1 MLNHRD
7 TEHTEDRNRCHTLC
21 APCLCGFKTL
31 AGWFSIFL
39 LTTALA
45 DVPTAAEKQ
54 DWEAVSAKIASK
66 ADLNSAQ
73 ADGTTALH
81 WASYHDK
88 AEIVEKLLAAG
99 AKADGANR
107 YGITPLLLACE
118 NGSEGIVRALL
129 KVGADPQAKRRGG
142 ETALMIA
149 SRTGRVS
156 AVSALLEKGAKMD
169 AQDREDQT
177 ALMWAAA
184 EGHADVIELLVKN
197 GADMKHRLE
206 SGFTAFLFAAREGKS
221 AAAKKLLQLGAD
233 VHDAIDTKESTGG
246 RDASQGT
253 SAVLLAVENGHFELA
268 MDLIR
273 AGADPNDMRNG
284 FTALHTITWVRRPPH
299 GDDESGQPPPDTHGK
314 LSSLDFIREIVKA
327 GAKVDA
333 TLSKGAR
340 AKAFGA
346 INFHGATPFLL
357 ASRNADLEMMK
368 LLIELGA
375 DPHKPNADGSTPLMA
390 AAGLGCYAPSEEAGT
405 EDECVAACNYLI
417 SLGADVNAVDKKNQT
432 AMHGAAYKSLPKVA
446 RLLAAKGAKIDVW
459 NRKNDKGWTPLLIA
473 QGFRPGNF
481 KPSVPTIDAISEIMT
496 AQGVAP
502 PPPPDRDSLL
512 KKKGYDRQ

>member
-1 MLNHRD
+1 MSLTKVVWGSLRGFAAAQGSQSIWAKAQ
-7 TEHTEDRNRCHTLC
+7 TTFLFLC
-21 APCLCGFKTL
+21 IAASVF
-31 AGWFSIFL
+31 
-39 LTTALA
+39 A
-45 DVPTAAEKQ
+45 DLPTAAEKEN
-54 DWEAVSAKIASK
+54 WTEVWGRMSSNY
-66 ADLNSAQ
+66 DLNETQ

-81 WASYHDK
+81 WAAYHEEP
-88 AEIVEKLLAAG
+88 EIVVRLLQLG
-99 AKADGANR
+99 ARPDPANR

-118 NGSEGIVRALL
+118 NGNEGILRALL
-129 KVGADPQAKRRGG
+129 KAGADPQAKRRGG

-149 SRTGRVS
+149 SRTGRVG
-156 AVSALLEKGAKMD
+156 AVAALLEKGAKVD

-184 EGHADVIELLVKN
+184 EGHAEVIELLVKL
-197 GADMKHRLE
+197 GAKVDHRLK

-221 AAAKKLLQLGAD
+221 AAVKKLLQLGAE

-246 RDASQGT
+246 RDAPQGT

-268 MDLIR
+268 MDLVR

-314 LSSLDFIREIVKA
+314 LSSLDFIREMVKA

-333 TLSKGAR
+333 TLAKGAK

-357 ASRNADLEMMK
+357 ACRNADLEMMK
-368 LLIELGA
+368 LLVELGA

-390 AAGLGCYAPSEEAGT
+390 AAGLGCYAPDEEAGT
-405 EDECVAACNYLI
+405 EDECVAACDYLI

-446 RLLAAKGAKIDVW
+446 KLLAAKGAKIAVW
-459 NRKNDKGWTPLLIA
+459 NQKNDRGWTPLLIA

-481 KPSVPTIDAISEIMT
+481 KPSAPTITAISEIMR
-496 AQGVAP
+496 ANGIEP
-502 PPPPDRDSLL
+502 PPPPDRDAMP
-512 KKKGYDRQ
+512 KKKGYEQR

>member
-1 MLNHRD
+1 MIFVMASKCIVIIILSA
-7 TEHTEDRNRCHTLC
+7 TYLVAEDIAT
-21 APCLCGFKTL
+21 
-31 AGWFSIFL
+31 
-39 LTTALA
+39 
-45 DVPTAAEKQ
+45 DAEKQ
-54 DWEAVSAKIASK
+54 QWHVVSAQIGSK
-66 ADLNSAQ
+66 GDLNATQ

-81 WASYHDK
+81 WAAYHDK

-99 AKADGANR
+99 AKADVMNR

-129 KVGADPQAKRRGG
+129 KAGADPQGKRRGG

-149 SRTGRVS
+149 SRTGRVG
-156 AVSALLEKGAKMD
+156 AVSALLEKGAKVD

-184 EGHADVIELLVKN
+184 EGHAEVIELLVKH
-197 GADMKHRLE
+197 GAKVHHRLE

-221 AAAKKLLQLGAD
+221 AAVKKLLQLGAD

-246 RDASQGT
+246 RDAQQGT
-253 SAVLLAVENGHFELA
+253 SAVLLAAENGHFELA

-299 GDDESGQPPPDTHGK
+299 GDDEAGQPPPDTHGN

-333 TLSKGAR
+333 TLAKGAR

-357 ASRNADLEMMK
+357 ACRNADLEMMK
-368 LLIELGA
+368 LLVELGA

-405 EDECVAACNYLI
+405 EDECVTACKYLI

-446 RLLAAKGAKIDVW
+446 KLLAAKGAKIVVW
-459 NRKNDKGWTPLLIA
+459 NQKNDRGWTPLLIA

-481 KPSVPTIDAISEIMT
+481 KPSVPTITAISEIMR
-496 AQGVAP
+496 ANGIEP
-502 PPPPDRDSLL
+502 PPPPDRDALP
-512 KKKGYDRQ
+512 KKKGYEQR